1 MKKKTFLFTLFFST
15 LTIGLSSQDKN
26 TATMPVLLTIP
37 KVSQI
42 ELSGTDS
49 KIIYI
54 QGKGAEQ
61 YIKPSTQNKTW
72 LNYSSIVDEK
82 TSNVISVSLSANNL
96 PPGLAIRLVV
106 SESSGIGL
114 GKLGK
119 PSGPVYLSP
128 FPQDIVI
135 EIGTCFT
142 GKGEKNGHQL
152 TYVWEWLDKESEM
165 PPITDDI
172 EIAVIYTI
180 TNNK

>member
-1 MKKKTFLFTLFFST
+1 MKKLSIIFTILFT
-15 LTIGLSSQDKN
+15 ILSFRLYCQDKN
-26 TATMPVLLTIP
+26 TATIPVILSIP

-42 ELSGTDS
+42 ELSGTDNR
-49 KIIYI
+49 IIYT

-82 TSNVISVSLSANNL
+82 STNIISVNLSANNL

-106 SESSGIGL
+106 GESSGIGS
-114 GKLGK
+114 GRLGK

-135 EIGTCFT
+135 DIGTCFT
-142 GKGEKNGHQL
+142 GKGVKNGHQL

-165 PPITDDI
+165 PPIPDDI
-172 EIAVIYTI
+172 EIAVTFTI

>member
-1 MKKKTFLFTLFFST
+1 MNKLILISLLSYTLISIG
-15 LTIGLSSQDKN
+15 TIAQDKN
-26 TATMPVLLTIP
+26 TTSMPVVLSIP

-42 ELSGTDS
+42 ELSGTENR
-49 KIIYI
+49 IVYI

-82 TSNVISVSLSANNL
+82 TSNVISVSLTANNL

-106 SESSGIGL
+106 GESSGSGV

-119 PSGPVYLSP
+119 PTSPVYLSAL
-128 FPQDIVI
+128 PQDIVI
-135 EIGTCFT
+135 DIGTCYT

-152 TYVWEWLDKESEM
+152 SYVWEWLDNDTDK
-165 PPITDDI
+165 PIISDDL